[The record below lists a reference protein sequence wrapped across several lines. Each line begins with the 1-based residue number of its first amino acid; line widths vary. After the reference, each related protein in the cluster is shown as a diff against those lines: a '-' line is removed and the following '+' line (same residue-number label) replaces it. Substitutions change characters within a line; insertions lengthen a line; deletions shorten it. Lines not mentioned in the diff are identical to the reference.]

1 MLFSPREKASMVV
14 PEEREGRSE
23 TNLDLVRGSMSTNV
37 PADTRKA
44 GESVLPFTCKG
55 GCEVP
60 EFLQSLGFVAKL
72 QNGCLLPSP
81 VNHVCFLNQR
91 RLISNVSEAAFCDP
105 SLEISY
111 VPELLVNVLS

>member
-23 TNLDLVRGSMSTNV
+23 TNLDLVRGSMSTGV

-60 EFLQSLGFVAKL
+60 EFLQSLGFCC
-72 QNGCLLPSP
+72 QTSEWMFSP
-81 VNHVCFLNQR
+81 
-91 RLISNVSEAAFCDP
+91 IP
-105 SLEISY
+105 Y
-111 VPELLVNVLS
+111 